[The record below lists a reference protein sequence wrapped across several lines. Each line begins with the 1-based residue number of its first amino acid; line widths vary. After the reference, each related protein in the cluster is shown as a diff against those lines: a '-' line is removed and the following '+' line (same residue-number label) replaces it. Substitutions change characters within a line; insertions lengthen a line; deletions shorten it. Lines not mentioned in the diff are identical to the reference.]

1 MKTTRI
7 IIFALLGL
15 FAVNVNAQYS
25 IGFNFAPVFP
35 ISRYSGELTS
45 SVSAA
50 NFKINKHVD
59 DYLLVS
65 LGAGYYI
72 LPFKSLNIGGVQ
84 TDVSDINLTVIP
96 VTLGSQFFFGGTKWR
111 PYISLDVG
119 YVLTTQNK
127 LISEVE
133 LSNRNNF
140 IIAPAL
146 GINYMLNDNLALNMG
161 ARNNVI
167 IYQFRDIEDSNE
179 AFQLLAIE
187 MGINYK
193 F

>member
-1 MKTTRI
+1 MKTIRI

-15 FAVNVNAQYS
+15 FAIQAHAQYS
-25 IGFNFAPVFP
+25 VGINIAPSFP
-35 ISRYSGELTS
+35 ISRYSGDMNTS
-45 SVSAA
+45 LVGV
-50 NFKINKHVD
+50 NLKINKHVD
-59 DYLLVS
+59 DYLRFS
-65 LGAGYYI
+65 LGAGYHI
-72 LPFKSLNIGGVQ
+72 IPFKSLNVGGVQ
-84 TDVSDINLTVIP
+84 TEVSDVNLMVIP

-127 LISEVE
+127 LINEDKII
-133 LSNRNNF
+133 NRNNF
-140 IIAPAL
+140 IVAPAL
-146 GINYMLNDNLALNMG
+146 GINYVLNDNLALNIG